1 MSKLRQDVAL
11 VAGDLETPAQGDL
24 PSYVVFTQLTSSGP
38 YIYAGWLDAV
48 DDGMAIQFAC
58 EHYGQDQECVGV
70 WAIPRNAIAGT
81 EAQYAPGPDDGST
94 RPFEVFVQTKAG
106 GLYKS
111 VGSVE
116 ATGSESALDSAR
128 QSHGG
133 GTVNSIWVV
142 PRDRIAATR
151 EGDMIWRFTSQD
163 YRMARGYSAAVRE
176 KWQTIRAER
185 DLREYEKD
193 DLREMF

>member
-1 MSKLRQDVAL
+1 MSKLRQDVNF
-11 VAGDLETPAQGDL
+11 VDGDLETPAEGDL
-24 PSYVVFTQLTSSGP
+24 ASYVIFTQLTDDGP
-38 YIYAGWLDAV
+38 HIYAGWLDAI
-48 DDGMAIQFAC
+48 DDRMAIQFAC

-81 EAQYAPGPDDGST
+81 EARYAPSPDDGST
-94 RPFEVFVQTKAG
+94 RTFEVFVQARAG

-111 VGSVE
+111 VNNIE
-116 ATGSESALDSAR
+116 ATGSESALDAAR
-128 QSHGG
+128 RRHGG
-133 GTVNSIWVV
+133 GTNGIWVV

-151 EGDMIWRFTSQD
+151 QGDMIWRYTSQD

>member
-1 MSKLRQDVAL
+1 MSKLRQNVPITN
-11 VAGDLETPAQGDL
+11 GDLETPAEGDL
-24 PSYVVFTQLTSSGP
+24 SSYVVFTQLTGSGP

-48 DDGMAIQFAC
+48 DDAMAIQFAC
-58 EHYGQDQECVGV
+58 EHYGQDQECVSV
-70 WAIPRNAIAGT
+70 LAIPRTAIAGT
-81 EAQYAPGPDDGST
+81 EVEYAPRADDGSQ
-94 RPFEVFVQTKAG
+94 RPFEIFVRPKAG
-106 GLYKS
+106 DLYKS

-116 ATGSESALDSAR
+116 ATGSESALDAAR

-133 GTVNSIWVV
+133 GKVNSIWVV

-151 EGDMIWRFTSQD
+151 EGDLIWRHTSQD

>member
-58 EHYGQDQECVGV
+58 EHYGQDQECVSV
-70 WAIPRNAIAGT
+70 LAIPRTAIAGT
-81 EAQYAPGPDDGST
+81 EAEYAPRGDDGSP
-94 RPFEVFVQTKAG
+94 RPFEIFVRPKTG

-111 VGSVE
+111 AGSVE
-116 ATGSESALDSAR
+116 AMGSESALDAAR
-128 QSHGG
+128 QRHGPSK
-133 GTVNSIWVV
+133 VSSIWVV
-142 PRDRIAATR
+142 PRDRITATR
-151 EGDMIWRFTSQD
+151 EGDLIWRHTSQD

>member
-1 MSKLRQDVAL
+1 M
-11 VAGDLETPAQGDL
+11 
-24 PSYVVFTQLTSSGP
+24 
-38 YIYAGWLDAV
+38 
-48 DDGMAIQFAC
+48 
-58 EHYGQDQECVGV
+58 
-70 WAIPRNAIAGT
+70 
-81 EAQYAPGPDDGST
+81 
-94 RPFEVFVQTKAG
+94 QTKAG

>member
-11 VAGDLETPAQGDL
+11 VEGDLESPAAADL
-24 PSYVVFTQLTSSGP
+24 APYVVFTQLTKSGQ

-48 DDGMAIQFAC
+48 DNAMAIQFAC
-58 EHYGQDQECVGV
+58 EHYGQDQECVRV
-70 WAIPRNAIAGT
+70 LVIPRTAIAGT
-81 EAQYAPGPDDGST
+81 EPRYAPSTDDGSGG
-94 RPFEVFVQTKAG
+94 PFDVFVQQKAG

-111 VGSVE
+111 AGSVE
-116 ATGSESALDSAR
+116 ATGSKSALDAAR
-128 QSHGG
+128 RVHDGG
-133 GTVNSIWVV
+133 KANSIWVV
-142 PRDRIAATR
+142 PHDRITATR
-151 EGDMIWRFTSQD
+151 EGDMIWRHTSQD

>member
-11 VAGDLETPAQGDL
+11 TEGDLETPAEGDL
-24 PSYVVFTQLTSSGP
+24 ASYVIFTQLTDDGP
-38 YIYAGWLDAV
+38 HIYAGWLDAV
-48 DDGMAIQFAC
+48 DDTMAIQFAC

-70 WAIPRNAIAGT
+70 WAIQRDAIAGT
-81 EAQYAPGPDDGST
+81 EARYAPGHDRGST
-94 RPFEVFVQTKAG
+94 RPFEVFVQARAG

-116 ATGSESALDSAR
+116 ADGAESALGAAR
-128 QSHGG
+128 QQHGG
-133 GTVNSIWVV
+133 DQSNSIWVV
-142 PRDRIAATR
+142 PRDRITSTK
-151 EGDMIWRFTSQD
+151 EGDMIWRYTSQD

>member
-11 VAGDLETPAQGDL
+11 VEGELETPVEGDL
-24 PSYVVFTQLTSSGP
+24 ASYVIFTQLTDNGP
-38 YIYAGWLDAV
+38 HIYAGWLDAA

-70 WAIPRNAIAGT
+70 WAIPRDAIAGT

-94 RPFEVFVQTKAG
+94 RPFEVFVQAKAG
-106 GLYKS
+106 DLYKS
-111 VGSVE
+111 AGSVE
-116 ATGSESALDSAR
+116 ATGSESALDTAR
-128 QSHGG
+128 QSHGNANG
-133 GTVNSIWVV
+133 IWVV
-142 PRDRIAATR
+142 PRDRITATR
-151 EGDMIWRFTSQD
+151 EGDMIWRYTSQD

>member
-11 VAGDLETPAQGDL
+11 TEGDLETPAVADL
-24 PSYVVFTQLTSSGP
+24 PSYVIFTQLTKNGP
-38 YIYAGWLDAV
+38 HIYAGWLDAV
-48 DDGMAIQFAC
+48 DDDMAIHFAC

-70 WAIPRNAIAGT
+70 WAIPRDAITGT
-81 EAQYAPGPDDGST
+81 EARYAPGPEKGST
-94 RPFEVFVQTKAG
+94 RPFEVFVQARAG
-106 GLYKS
+106 DLYKS
-111 VGSVE
+111 VDRVE
-116 ATGSESALDSAR
+116 AAGGKTALEAA
-128 QSHGG
+128 QQQHGG
-133 GTVNSIWVV
+133 DEAKSIWVV
-142 PRDRIAATR
+142 PRDRITSTR
-151 EGDMIWRFTSQD
+151 EGDMIWRYTSQD

>member
-11 VAGDLETPAQGDL
+11 VEGDLETPAEGDL
-24 PSYVVFTQLTSSGP
+24 APYVVFTQLTSSGP

-58 EHYGQDQECVGV
+58 EHYGQDRECVSV

-81 EAQYAPGPDDGST
+81 EARYAPGPEDGST
-94 RPFEVFVQTKAG
+94 RPFEVFVQTEAG

-116 ATGSESALDSAR
+116 ATSSESALDAAR
-128 QSHGG
+128 QPHGG
-133 GTVNSIWVV
+133 DKVNSIWVV

-151 EGDMIWRFTSQD
+151 EGDMIWRYTSQD

-176 KWQTIRAER
+176 KWQRVRAER
-185 DLREYEKD
+185 DLREYERD
-193 DLREMF
+193 DLKEMF